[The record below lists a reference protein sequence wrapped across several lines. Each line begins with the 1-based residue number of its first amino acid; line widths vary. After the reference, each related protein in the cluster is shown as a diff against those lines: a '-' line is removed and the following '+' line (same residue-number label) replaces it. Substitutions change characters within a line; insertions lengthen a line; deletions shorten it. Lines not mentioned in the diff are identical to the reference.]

1 MGHLKAML
9 SIVKTPH
16 FGNSRK
22 CSELGASYNTS
33 STFEFMSLGQII
45 SLFGFLSKCG
55 YCILDSLSFTRKY
68 SHLGNV
74 VTLRFCL
81 PNKNQ
86 LSVVYC
92 ISYYIQA
99 LS

>member
-1 MGHLKAML
+1 MGHLKSML

-22 CSELGASYNTS
+22 CSKLGASYNTS
-33 STFEFMSLGQII
+33 SAFEFMSVGQII

-55 YCILDSLSFTRKY
+55 YCILNSVSFTSKY
-68 SHLGNV
+68 YLEHV

-81 PNKNQ
+81 PNKNH

-92 ISYYIQA
+92 ILNYIQA